1 MHQGSAAIARR
12 TGPRGAVAASAY
24 NYIKRC
30 FAAFFCARRAF
41 VRAFERLP
49 AEARDAFA
57 RNPDPCARQ
66 LREMAV

>member
-1 MHQGSAAIARR
+1 MHRAIDVADTTDCGGASNVLRR
-12 TGPRGAVAASAY
+12 FIGVL
-24 NYIKRC
+24 K
-30 FAAFFCARRAF
+30 RRAF